1 MRVGAFPPGCWAG
14 GEGLVANL
22 DVKHLPVRDQAERW
36 LRDLLRRS
44 KAWLK
49 AAPGLSAPARWAL
62 GLLALIVLTGVAAVG
77 LALFLMF
84 APIKLPEPIEGSR
97 AASTEILGVDGSLI
111 EKWHGPINR
120 TPVALDD
127 MSKHLQDA
135 AVAAEDSRFHR
146 RGAVDLRAVLRAA
159 WVNLVNG
166 EYVQGGSTISQ
177 QYAKN
182 VYVGNDIS
190 ISRKIM
196 EARVAYR
203 LERDLGK
210 AKVLEGYLNTVYFG
224 RGAYGVETAANIY
237 FGKAASDVTVSEAA
251 LLVAMIRSPD
261 AYSPYRHPER
271 SEARRDWVLDRMEKL
286 GHLDSEQAAQA
297 RQEAP
302 VLTPASEAH
311 PRYGW
316 YLDAVRT
323 YLIGK
328 YGADKVYSGGLKVQT
343 TLDPQAQEAAEA
355 TLANILPDPE
365 DPYAALV
372 SIDPATGYVKALVGG
387 RDYSEEKYNI
397 ALQGRRQPG
406 SAFKPF
412 VLAAAL
418 EDGIPASARYRA
430 PRTICLEGWSP
441 SCVSNYGR
449 AGYGRM
455 DLERATVNSVNT
467 VYAQLVMQV
476 GPEKVVDLARRAG
489 IPGPEW
495 LPSRSGCK
503 SSAEDAC
510 GTQIQPVP
518 ALALGSEEVTPLELA
533 SGYATLAAG
542 GVYREPK
549 LVSRVEDA
557 DGTVLEEGPS
567 VGVQAISPS
576 VAEEVNQILSGVIAR
591 GTGTRADFGRP
602 AAGKTGTAQDHSN
615 AWFSGYTPQLATS
628 VWVGHR
634 SSNKALLNVQGVRR
648 VTGGSL
654 PAEMWS
660 EYMKGVIDR
669 TPPTLALESGPE
681 KGEYS
686 GSNLLKLEGSAAD
699 EEGMV
704 QGIEISIDG
713 GPFGSAGALCRRC
726 PAAEADW
733 TYESPSELPDGEHTF
748 AVRSFDKAGHRSEAV
763 GLKVVVDT
771 RRPELHAVA
780 VTGGSN
786 VVEAGFD
793 EAIACEGIRPSAF
806 DVSAGGSRVRV
817 VSAACSGGVAEVL
830 ELTLAE
836 PVRGGERV
844 SVEVA
849 GRSGLPSDRAG
860 NPTGSATRST
870 EASNLSPLVK
880 VEPGEPL
887 PATATGVRLSG
898 TAVDPDGTLE
908 GLEVSVDG
916 GPFSAVGVDCGR
928 CERSSEAGW
937 TYSPSSAM
945 SNGSHTFEVRSVDNA
960 GARSSAYLLEVTVD
974 SIVPT
979 LVEVQSEGASEAVD
993 LAFSEPVVCS
1003 DNADRQFSVRVD
1015 SRRARVVDAVCDGTT
1030 ARLSISPAPE
1040 GGEEV
1045 ELSVRAPS
1053 RSRRE
1058 ITDPAGNPL
1067 AGASAS
1073 VAASNRP
1080 PILEL
1085 AADVEE
1091 LLLVPADESREEVRV
1106 EGRAWDPD
1114 GRVAEVEVSVDGGP
1128 FSAEPVRCRGCGRTG
1143 EVTFWTEIEH
1153 APQGSRR
1160 TVDFRARDGASALS
1174 SGRGSGLTSDAES
1187 PVFKTVSA
1195 RPGDS
1200 TITAV
1205 FSKPIACRTVAKSD
1219 FRVVSSGDPRSI
1231 LTTVCQGESQAEVR
1245 FRMSERTK
1253 PGETISVELAG
1264 EVADPAGNVV
1274 QRVTLKGLR
1283 VPRGS

>member
-1 MRVGAFPPGCWAG
+1 M
-14 GEGLVANL
+14 ANL
-22 DVKHLPVRDQAERW
+22 DVKHVPVRDQAERW
-36 LRDLLRRS
+36 LRDLLRKT

-49 AAPGLSAPARWAL
+49 AAPGLSAPARW
-62 GLLALIVLTGVAAVG
+62 GIGVLALIVLMGVAAAG
-77 LALFLMF
+77 LALLLMF

-97 AASTEILGVDGSLI
+97 ATSTQILGADGSLI

-127 MSKHLQDA
+127 ISKHLQNA
-135 AVAAEDSRFHR
+135 AVAAEDARFHR

-182 VYVGNDIS
+182 VYVGNTIS
-190 ISRKIM
+190 ISRKIK
-196 EARVAYR
+196 EARVAFR

-210 AKVLEGYLNTVYFG
+210 AKVLESYLNTVYFG
-224 RGAYGVETAANIY
+224 RGAYGVETAAGIY
-237 FGKAASDVTVSEAA
+237 FGKAASDVSVSEAA
-251 LLVAMIRSPD
+251 LLVSMIRSPD

-271 SEARRDWVLDRMEKL
+271 SEVRREWVLSRMENL
-286 GHLDSEQAAQA
+286 GLLTPEEAGHA
-297 RQEAP
+297 RQEEP
-302 VLTPASEAH
+302 VLNPASEAH

-323 YLIGK
+323 YLLGK
-328 YGADKVYSGGLKVQT
+328 YGAEKVYSGGLKVQI
-343 TLDPQAQEAAEA
+343 TLDPQAQEAAET

-430 PRTICLEGWSP
+430 PRTICLKGWKP
-441 SCVSNYGR
+441 NCVSNYGR

-455 DLERATVNSVNT
+455 NLERATVNSVNT

-476 GPEKVVDLARRAG
+476 GPDKVVDLARRAG

-495 LPSRSGCK
+495 LPSRSGCRP
-503 SSAEDAC
+503 SAEDTC
-510 GTQIQPVP
+510 RTRIQSVP

-567 VGVQAISPS
+567 VGMQAITPS
-576 VAEEVNQILSGVIAR
+576 VAEEVNQILAGVITR

-602 AAGKTGTAQDHSN
+602 AAGKTGTAQNHSD
-615 AWFSGYTPQLATS
+615 AWFSGYTPQLATA

-634 SSNKALLNVQGVRR
+634 SSNEALLNVQGVRR

-654 PAEMWS
+654 PAEMWG

-669 TPPTLALESGPE
+669 TPPTLVLE
-681 KGEYS
+681 KGPAEGEFS
-686 GSNLLKLEGSAAD
+686 ASNRLQLEGTAAD

-704 QGIEISIDG
+704 QGIEISING
-713 GPFGSAGALCRRC
+713 GPFGSAGAVCRRC
-726 PAAEADW
+726 PAVEADW

-748 AVRSFDKAGHRSEAV
+748 AVRSFDKAGHRSEPV
-763 GLKVVVDT
+763 GRTIIVDT
-771 RRPELHAVA
+771 RRPELQAVA

-793 EAIACEGIRPSAF
+793 EVIACEGIRSSAF

-817 VSAACSGGVAEVL
+817 LSAACSGKAPEIL

-849 GRSGLPSDRAG
+849 GRSGLPTDRAG
-860 NPTGSATRST
+860 NPSESATRST
-870 EASNLSPLVK
+870 EASNLSPLVN
-880 VEPGEPL
+880 VEPGDQL
-887 PATATGVRLSG
+887 PVTATGVRLSG
-898 TAVDPDGTLE
+898 TAADPDGTVE

-916 GPFSAVGVDCGR
+916 GPFSAVGVECGR
-928 CERSSEAGW
+928 CGRSPEASW
-937 TYSPSSAM
+937 TFSPSSAM
-945 SNGSHTFEVRSVDNA
+945 SNGSHTLEVRSVDNA
-960 GARSSAYLLEVTVD
+960 GARSSAYLAEVTVD

-979 LVEVQSEGASEAVD
+979 LVEVRSEGASESVD
-993 LAFSEPVVCS
+993 LMFSEPVVCS
-1003 DNADRQFSVRVD
+1003 NNAARQFSIRVD
-1015 SRRARVVDAVCDGTT
+1015 SKPARVVDAVCDGAA

-1045 ELSVRAPS
+1045 ELSVRAAS

-1067 AGASAS
+1067 AGASW
-1073 VAASNRP
+1073 V
-1080 PILEL
+1080 L
-1085 AADVEE
+1085 
-1091 LLLVPADESREEVRV
+1091 
-1106 EGRAWDPD
+1106 
-1114 GRVAEVEVSVDGGP
+1114 
-1128 FSAEPVRCRGCGRTG
+1128 
-1143 EVTFWTEIEH
+1143 IEH

-1174 SGRGSGLTSDAES
+1174 SGNGSGLTSNAET
-1187 PVFKTVSA
+1187 PVFKAVSA
-1195 RPGDS
+1195 RPGAS

-1205 FSKPIACRTVAKSD
+1205 FSKPIACSTVAKSD
-1219 FRVVSSGDPRSI
+1219 FKIASSGEPLTI
-1231 LTTVCQGESQAEVR
+1231 LTTVCQGASQEEVQ

-1264 EVADPAGNVV
+1264 KVADPSGNVV
-1274 QRVTLKGLR
+1274 QPVTLKGLK
-1283 VPRGS
+1283 VPKGN